1 MAKQMEL
8 LPEHIK
14 LFPLDED
21 CTLFYHTETMQLYP
35 IGDAEIVRFL
45 EMLHHKGKACT
56 EICFGKTAYNN
67 FYKPLCELITSSPQ
81 MSSLDIGMASTHGTR
96 FEEVVLPISG
106 HCTLRCPYCFAQT
119 DGKFNFRDFE
129 AEDIERT
136 IDFVVEHRHAQGD
149 KQPLWFIF
157 FGGEPLLRFDLIC
170 HTIQYVKEKYPD
182 EKIYYSVTTN
192 GTLLNDDII
201 RLFKENKFSV
211 LVSLDGPDNE
221 FNLRKDEHGR
231 SSFHRVMKFVE
242 AMKRNGIRTE
252 LRATMVNTNPYIVDT
267 FAFFE
272 QLQLPFFISFAYA
285 SENKGHTYSHYDS
298 ELLVHIKE
306 QFDQLEHYYRERI
319 QNRQTIFNQ
328 RFYQFGNA
336 LRFRQNKRIAC
347 GAARTYFTMMAD
359 GTIFSCA
366 HFMNNTKHAIGC
378 VGSGTNAQ
386 AAQYR
391 ALEIETISEC
401 QKCWAKYLCLGHCVA
416 QKINIGKRNDTALGE
431 NECELERL
439 QIAFYLKLFY
449 YAQTLQPFAYFKKE
463 LAKEH
468 SSC

>member
-1 MAKQMEL
+1 MAKTTEL

-14 LFPLDED
+14 LFPLDD
-21 CTLFYHTETMQLYP
+21 TCTLFYHTETMQLYP
-35 IGDAEIVRFL
+35 ISDPEIVRFL
-45 EMLHHKGKACT
+45 DIFLNKGRACT
-56 EICFGKTAYNN
+56 EIDFGKAEFDDYYNA
-67 FYKPLCELITSSPQ
+67 LCELIASSPQ
-81 MSSLDIGMASTHGTR
+81 MSALDIGVASTHGTR

-119 DGKFNFRDFE
+119 DGKFKFRDFE
-129 AEDIERT
+129 VEDIEKT
-136 IDFVVEHRHAQGD
+136 VDFVIEHRHTQGD

-157 FGGEPLLRFDLIC
+157 FGGEPLLRFDLIR
-170 HTIQYVKEKYPD
+170 HTLQYVKEKYPD
-182 EKIYYSVTTN
+182 EEVYYSITTN
-192 GTLLNDDII
+192 GTILNDSII
-201 RLFKENKFSV
+201 QLFKDNKFSV

-231 SSFHRVMKFVE
+231 SSFHRVMKFIE
-242 AMKRNGIRTE
+242 AMKNNGIRTE
-252 LRATMVNTNPYIVDT
+252 LRATLVNTNPYIVDT

-285 SENKGHTYSHYDS
+285 SENKGHTYSSYDD
-298 ELLVHIKE
+298 ELLTSIGRQFE
-306 QFDQLEHYYRERI
+306 QLGQYYRTRI

-336 LRFRQNKRIAC
+336 LRFRQNKTIAC

-366 HFMNNTKHAIGC
+366 HFMNNTEHAIGHIS
-378 VGSGTNAQ
+378 SGTNEQ
-386 AAQYR
+386 AEQYK
-391 ALEIETISEC
+391 ALDIETIAEC
-401 QKCWAKYLCLGHCVA
+401 NMCWAKYLCLGHCVA
-416 QKINIGKRNDTALGE
+416 QKINIGKRNDTASGE

-449 YAQTLQPFAYFKKE
+449 YAQTLQPFAYFDKKD
-463 LAKEH
+463 AKEVKA
-468 SSC
+468 C